1 MPIGV
6 VMKRTDSKLARMDTE
21 GDAAVGGNNHG
32 IGSRLKAERA
42 GLEYVPACADLR
54 KGKAPGLCYGVW
66 CAAVE
71 TNCSGTPP
79 WDDYYADNVS
89 WCDGKRGGWW
99 HGGRPLPSTRERDQS
114 SRGVNARRKGR
125 HRDVA
130 DRRGHKSSREWQV
143 NFHTL
148 TASKRATT

>member
-6 VMKRTDSKLARMDTE
+6 IVKRTDSELARMDTE

-42 GLEYVPACADLR
+42 GLDYVPACGDLR
-54 KGKAPGLCYGVW
+54 KGKAPGLCDGAW

-71 TNCSGTPP
+71 TNCTGTLPR
-79 WDDYYADNVS
+79 DDYYADDVS
-89 WCDGKRGGWW
+89 GCDGKSGGWW
-99 HGGRPLPSTRERDQS
+99 HGGRPLTSTRERDQS
-114 SRGVNARRKGR
+114 TRGVNARRKGR

-130 DRRGHKSSREWQV
+130 DGRGHSSSREWQV
-143 NFHTL
+143 DFHTF
-148 TASKRATT
+148 TASKRVTT